1 MKLTNLGRPINQE
14 YFPNVMIVV
23 VSIIT
28 IASGSV
34 YSIIS
39 GEVVTYAMIFGFA
52 MGVSVFLCWA
62 ISREID
68 PDNDYSAFVQLPITI
83 WGMLYYGIP
92 NIFAILLIL
101 HLMRIVTR
109 SSGLHA
115 TWFES
120 IVWFLFGSTL
130 LYLGDYIAGLAMG
143 AAFIL
148 DGLLKN
154 PLKRHLYF
162 GAASVLLTI
171 IWSYMSG
178 HLSFLQ
184 NINSWEIITAAVVT
198 FAFIPVILSS
208 GNPVS
213 LLDTED
219 ETFDGRRV
227 QSAQLLLLLTAIGYM
242 VFVGQDGL
250 KLTYPLWTVLIGVTG
265 YRYYKKIKK

>member
-14 YFPNVMIVV
+14 YFPNVMIVF

-28 IASGSV
+28 IASGSLYAV
-34 YSIIS
+34 FT
-39 GEVVTYAMIFGFA
+39 GEVITYAVIFGFA
-52 MGVSVFLCWA
+52 MGVSVFLGWA

-68 PDNDYSAFVQLPITI
+68 PDNDYSAFVQLPLTI
-83 WGMLYYGIP
+83 WGMLFYSIS
-92 NIFAILLIL
+92 NIFVLLLIL
-101 HLMRIVTR
+101 HLLRIVTR

-130 LYLGDYIAGLAMG
+130 VYLGDYIAGFAMG
-143 AAFIL
+143 AAFLL
-148 DGLLKN
+148 DGFMKD

-162 GAASVLLTI
+162 GAAAIVLTLV
-171 IWSYMSG
+171 WSLMTG
-178 HLSFLQ
+178 HVNFLH
-184 NINSWEIITAAVVT
+184 NVNLWEIITAAVTVI
-198 FAFIPVILSS
+198 AFIPIIMGSS
-208 GNPVS
+208 HIVS
-213 LLDTED
+213 LVDTED
-219 ETFDGRRV
+219 EKFDGGRV

-242 VFVGQDGL
+242 VFVGNDGL